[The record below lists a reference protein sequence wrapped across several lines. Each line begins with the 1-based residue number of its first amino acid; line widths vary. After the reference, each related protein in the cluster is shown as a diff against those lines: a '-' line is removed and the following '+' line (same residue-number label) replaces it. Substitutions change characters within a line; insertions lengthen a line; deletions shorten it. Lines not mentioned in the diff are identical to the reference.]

1 MLFLKLIPYNFLMA
15 TYDKNVLIFD
25 SVEQLLKALQFQK
38 LFLNKNVNVF
48 QSFYCTFSE
57 KIKHN
62 SFLHILK

>member
-1 MLFLKLIPYNFLMA
+1 MA
-15 TYDKNVLIFD
+15 KYDKNVLNFD
-25 SVEQLLKALQFQK
+25 SVEQFSKALHFQK